1 MNLRKPLEAA
11 AAALMVPR
19 DITIAQWAEENMF
32 LTTEN
37 SSRPGR
43 VVLDPF
49 QREPMECLSASHP
62 CRRIVMKCGSQLMKT
77 FIIQAAVGYAIDIE
91 QGPVLIGE
99 PREKDVKAFTL
110 DRLDPMLR
118 DTPCLQGKV
127 MDKKSRDSGNT
138 MEFKKFKGGSIT
150 IAGAQSP
157 ENFAMR
163 AVRWLFLDEPS
174 RYPLSAGKEGNPI
187 KLARQRQSTFPNS
200 KELICGTPTVEG
212 ACVTE
217 EEYQLSDQR
226 EWFVPCPECG
236 HEQVLRWSGVKWGQF
251 FETVIEPAQAHYE
264 CESCKVLIPH
274 FKKAWMNER
283 GRWIAQNPES
293 VIPGFHATQLISPR
307 KSWGEIAVAFLEAKG
322 RREDLIV
329 FTNTV
334 LAEAWREQG
343 EAPDHEKVIGR
354 AEEWY
359 LGTVPD
365 GALFLTAGV
374 DVQKDRLEMQVQGWG
389 RGKTRWVVDYV
400 VIDGDTSRE
409 EVWQRLT
416 EAINVS
422 YESAS
427 GLSLP
432 IARVM
437 IDSGYATT
445 EVYTW
450 ARSQWSGRVL
460 IGKGYD
466 RGIALLGNPTS
477 AEVDQ
482 RGKKRKFG
490 VKVWPVNVSM
500 AKAELYGQLKATRPE
515 DGQPFPAGYVHIP
528 RMGWVTMGLEEF
540 CAQLTAEEWVI
551 RIVKGYKRGEWRKAR
566 PRNEALDTSNL
577 ARAAAEHIGVSR
589 FREEQW
595 AQMEQECGVAASK
608 IDQPAVARQPRLDDE
623 PVAAP
628 LPPVKMAPQL
638 APGGMNYLGARRGW
652 FGR

>member
-1 MNLRKPLEAA
+1 MSLRRPLDAA
-11 AAALMVPR
+11 AAALTPPR
-19 DITIAQWAEENMF
+19 NITIAQWAEENMF

-37 SSRPGR
+37 SSRPGN
-43 VVLDPF
+43 VILDPF

-62 CRRIVMKCGSQLMKT
+62 CRRVVIKCGSQLMKT
-77 FIIQAAVGYAIDIE
+77 FIIQAAVGYAIDVE

-118 DTPCLQGKV
+118 DTPCLKGKV
-127 MDKKSRDSGNT
+127 LDKKSRDAGNT

-187 KLARQRQSTFPNS
+187 KLARQRQTTFPNS

-236 HEQVLRWSGVKWGQF
+236 HEQVLRWANVKWGQF
-251 FETVIEPAQAHYE
+251 FEASIDPSDAHYE
-264 CESCKVLIPH
+264 CEKCWALIPH
-274 FKKAWMNER
+274 HKKAWMNER

-293 VIPGFHATQLISPR
+293 AIPGFHATQLISPR
-307 KSWGEIAVAFLEAKG
+307 KSWGEIAVGFLEAKG

-334 LAEAWREQG
+334 LAEAWRERG
-343 EAPDHEKVIGR
+343 EAPDHEKLIGR
-354 AEEWY
+354 AEDWY
-359 LGTVPD
+359 LGTVPE
-365 GALFLTAGV
+365 GVLFLTAGV
-374 DVQKDRLEMQVQGWG
+374 DVQQDRIEMQVAGWG
-389 RGKTRWVVDYV
+389 RGKTRWIVDYTV
-400 VIDGDTSRE
+400 LEGDTSRP

-416 EAINVS
+416 DAINVS

-432 IARVM
+432 IARVV

-445 EVYTW
+445 QVYTW
-450 ARSQWSGRVL
+450 AREQGPGRVL
-460 IGKGYD
+460 IAKGYD
-466 RGIALLGNPTS
+466 KGIALLGNPST

-482 RGKKRKFG
+482 RGKKTKYG

-528 RMGWVTMGLEEF
+528 RNGWIPLMGLEEF
-540 CAQLTAEEWVI
+540 CAQLTAEEWVV
-551 RIVKGYKRGEWRKAR
+551 RIHKGYKRGEWVKTR
-566 PRNEALDTSNL
+566 PRNEGLDTANL
-577 ARAAAEHIGVSR
+577 SRAGAEHMGISR
-589 FREEQW
+589 FRDDHWTQIEVEMGAPQRP
-595 AQMEQECGVAASK
+595 AAAAM
-608 IDQPAVARQPRLDDE
+608 QPMLAE
-623 PVAAP
+623 PLAAP
-628 LPPVKMAPQL
+628 PPPTQPMVPPAQQQRNWS
-638 APGGMNYLGARRGW
+638 GFGRRQGGW
-652 FGR
+652 FTR